1 MGPHQEQLS
10 SREFFPYTLVLA
22 MFSVSEYNFA
32 YYLIYK
38 NRATYFTNT
47 DWFAQYYFTYIIY
60 MCIHT
65 HTYEYTY
72 MYSINSSVYYDVRD
86 SIPIHTYMTIL
97 SLIYTYIYVYMYM
110 YIYMYL
116 YIHTHIHILIFY
128 DCIMHVHIDMS
139 SGVLPAIFC
148 TKSCMSTDSSPR
160 FHLDEVVPGGVLP
173 AISGM

>member
-1 MGPHQEQLS
+1 
-10 SREFFPYTLVLA
+10 

-97 SLIYTYIYVYMYM
+97 SLIYTYIYM
-110 YIYMYL
+110 YICICIHICIHI
-116 YIHTHIHILIFY
+116 YIHTYIYLYFMNAL
-128 DCIMHVHIDMS
+128 CMSNIDMS
-139 SGVLPAIFC
+139 IGVLPAIFC
-148 TKSCMSTDSSPR
+148 TKTCSTTVRRRTASW
-160 FHLDEVVPGGVLP
+160 VICTI
-173 AISGM
+173 ISTLINACCITLTAQSA